1 MSTQLL
7 TCDEAAEVLRM
18 TTNRLS
24 RLVRRGLVPHVMLPG
39 DEVRF
44 DERDLSAWLESR
56 KAGIATQP
64 EVAGA

>member
-7 TCDEAAEVLRM
+7 TTDEAAEVLRM

-24 RLVRRGLVPHVMLPG
+24 RLVRRGEVPHVLLPG

-44 DERDLSAWLESR
+44 DERDLSAWVESR
-56 KAGIATQP
+56 KAGGAP
-64 EVAGA
+64 LAEVAR